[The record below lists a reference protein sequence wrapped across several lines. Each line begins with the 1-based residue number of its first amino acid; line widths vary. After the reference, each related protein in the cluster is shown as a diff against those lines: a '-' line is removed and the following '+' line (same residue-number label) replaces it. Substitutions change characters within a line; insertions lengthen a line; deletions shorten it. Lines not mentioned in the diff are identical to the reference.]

1 MNETIIIT
9 EPSSSIRA
17 RGRSS
22 LAGMWREAVLGL
34 LIYEAIL
41 NLPPLVLDRI
51 MGYPKY
57 LPVFYGGQDITID
70 TSPLSGIYTF
80 VITGIFSVGI
90 AMFFMSIVRRRQASP
105 VDVFNGFEFAL
116 KSLGLFFMVALF
128 TALWSLLLVF
138 PGIIAALRYSQAFY
152 ILADDPS
159 KNIMQC
165 IDESKAMMTGNKGKL
180 FCLILSF
187 IGWSILG
194 GLASGVIR
202 GISES
207 FALTGIGIDL
217 LLLVSEIPMLW
228 VLAYIYATEVNFY
241 EMLKGRLQTDA
252 GIDAHYTV
260 VE

>member
-1 MNETIIIT
+1 MNEKIIIT

-17 RGRSS
+17 RARNS
-22 LAGMWREAVLGL
+22 LEGMWKTAVLGL

-41 NLPPLVLDRI
+41 NIPPLILDRI

-57 LPVFYGGQDITID
+57 IPMFYGSEELTID

-80 VITGIFSVGI
+80 VITGIFSIGI
-90 AMFFMSIVRRRQASP
+90 AMFFMSIVRRRQANP
-105 VDVFNGFEFAL
+105 VDVFNGFEYAL
-116 KSLGLFFMVALF
+116 KSLGLFFMTSLF
-128 TALWSLLLVF
+128 TALWSLLLIF

-165 IDESKAMMTGNKGKL
+165 INESKEMMMGNKSKL
-180 FCLILSF
+180 FCLYLSF
-187 IGWSILG
+187 IGWGILAS
-194 GLASGVIR
+194 LASGIIR
-202 GISES
+202 VVTDGFYI
-207 FALTGIGIDL
+207 TGLWTDILIL
-217 LLLVSEIPMLW
+217 AAEIPMLW

-241 EMLKGRLQTDA
+241 EMLKGRPQADTTVEA
-252 GIDAHYTV
+252 EYTV

>member
-22 LAGMWREAVLGL
+22 LAGLWREAVLGL

-57 LPVFYGGQDITID
+57 MPTFYGGQDITID
-70 TSPLSGIYTF
+70 TSPMSGIYTF
-80 VITGIFSVGI
+80 VITGIFSIGI

-165 IDESKAMMTGNKGKL
+165 INESKAMMAGNKGKL
-180 FCLILSF
+180 FCLMLSF
-187 IGWSILG
+187 IGWSILAG
-194 GLASGVIR
+194 IPLGFVK

-207 FALTGIGIDL
+207 FALSGIGIDL
-217 LLLVSEIPMLW
+217 LLLVSGIPTLW

-241 EMLKGRLQTDA
+241 EILRSRPQTDA
-252 GIDAHYTV
+252 GIDAEYTV
-260 VE
+260 VN